1 MRVIPIILS
10 GGSGTRLWPLS
21 RASKPKQFLNF
32 GTGHSLIQ
40 ETALRCRSDIFDPRP
55 IVVGADAHRFLL
67 AQDLAEVGVAADI
80 LLEPVARNTC
90 AAITAGCLQAVA
102 RDPQAVV
109 LVLAADHFIPDTEAF
124 VSAVK
129 AGTWDAELGFLVTF
143 GVKPDRP
150 ATGYGYV
157 APGANQYGQSLEVA
171 SFIEKPDQEAAA
183 RYVAEGY
190 LWNSGNF
197 LFQAKTFLDEVAKL
211 APEVHAAVAAAFRDA
226 VPDLDF
232 LRLGGPAYAQSPAI
246 SVDYAVMEHT
256 GRAAVLPV
264 GYQWSD
270 VGSWDA
276 VSALSPA
283 DADGNAILG
292 DGLVVGGRG
301 NLIHSEGRLVT
312 LLGLDNVAV
321 VATKDSILVTS
332 KGRAEDVKALVSRLE
347 AEGRWQAR
355 EALQMFRPWGNYEQL
370 DVGPGYQVKRLTV
383 NPGGILS
390 LQRHKHRSEHW
401 VVVSG
406 EVEVTVGDR
415 ISRVRPNES
424 LYIAAGTNH
433 RLANPGAAP
442 AVLIE
447 VQTGSYLGEDDIIR
461 LEDVYNRPASETEAH
476 DDVT

>member
-55 IVVGADAHRFLL
+55 IVIGADAHRFLL
-67 AQDLAEVGVAADI
+67 AQDLADVDVTADI
-80 LLEPVARNTC
+80 LLEPFARNTC
-90 AAITAGCLQAVA
+90 AAITAGCLHALA

-124 VSAVK
+124 VTAVA

-143 GVKPDRP
+143 GVKPDLA
-150 ATGYGYV
+150 ATGYGYI
-157 APGANQYGQSLEVA
+157 APSANQYGHSLEVA
-171 SFIEKPDQEAAA
+171 SFIEKPDQETAA

-211 APEVHAAVAAAFRDA
+211 APEVHTAVAAAIRDA

-232 LRLGGPAYAQSPAI
+232 LRLGGPAYARSPAI

-256 GRAAVLPV
+256 RRAAVLPV
-264 GYQWSD
+264 SYQWSD

-283 DADGNAILG
+283 DANGNSILG
-292 DGLVVGGRG
+292 DGLVVGGHG

-321 VATKDSILVTS
+321 VMTKDSILVAS
-332 KGRAEDVKALVSRLE
+332 RARSEEVKALVSQLE

-370 DVGPGYQVKRLTV
+370 DVGPGYQVKRLV
-383 NPGGILS
+383 INPGGILS

-406 EVEVTVGDR
+406 EVDVTVGDR
-415 ISRVRPNES
+415 ISRVLPNES
-424 LYIAAGTNH
+424 LFIGAGTNH
-433 RLANPGAAP
+433 RLANPGTAP

-447 VQTGSYLGEDDIIR
+447 VQTGSYLGEDDVIR
-461 LEDVYNRPASETEAH
+461 LEDVYNRLASETKAL
-476 DDVT
+476 DDVP